1 MLRGAIG
8 SLLFTFGIETAGR
21 AAYRRLLVAA
31 REPRAAQQGALAR
44 ILRALAPTELGQ
56 KYGYAQIDSPDEL
69 RRRVPITDYEALR
82 PHVARQIATGA
93 SVLTATRPV
102 MYARTSG
109 TTGEPKLVPVT
120 RDVVATLRHAQR
132 VFSYVQHRQL
142 DAFRG
147 RVLAIGGA
155 LREET
160 LPDGTPAGSAT
171 GLIYATMPR
180 PIRHKYVVPAEVFEI
195 EDYELRYAVIAR
207 LAVQHGNLSMIA
219 TANPSTI
226 LRLFQQIDVD
236 RSALAADLAQG
247 GSRLLA
253 QLPPPLA
260 RHVGAVLTSSPKQA
274 SALSAAGTRGPL
286 PLAELW
292 PQLRAVMTWLGAGCT
307 TAAEHIRT
315 LLPNDVRMIDA
326 GYVAS
331 EVRGT
336 VVVDAERNLALPLLE
351 DVFFE
356 FVTDEAW
363 NAGERDTQLL
373 HELTQG
379 QTYRVL
385 VTTRG
390 GLVRYDM
397 NDLVRVTGFVY
408 RTPTLEFVRKGR
420 GVTNITGEKVAED
433 QVNLAIAKVTA
444 AAGVGVPFYVVVADA
459 AAAGYCAYV
468 EGEAAAGIVVAL
480 ATALDA
486 KLATLNIEYGTK
498 RASGRLRP
506 LRVVAL
512 RSGTSRAYREHYVRK
527 GQRESQLKVLTLRDA
542 NELDFDFRRYAIGE
556 SADAPQVR

>member
-8 SLLFTFGIETAGR
+8 SLLFTLGIETAGR
-21 AAYRRLLVAA
+21 AAYRRLLAAA
-31 REPRAAQQGALAR
+31 REPRATQQTALAR

-56 KYGYAQIDSPDEL
+56 TYGYAQIDGPDDF
-69 RRRVPITDYEALR
+69 RRRVPVHDYEALR

-93 SVLTATRPV
+93 SVVTATRPV

-142 DAFRG
+142 GAFRG

-207 LAVQHGNLSMIA
+207 LAVQHRNLSMIA

-226 LRLFQQIDVD
+226 LRLFQQIEAD
-236 RSALAADLAQG
+236 RPALAADLAQS

-253 QLPPPLA
+253 RLPPRLA
-260 RHVGAVLTSSPKQA
+260 QHVGSVLKSSPRQA
-274 SALSAAGTRGPL
+274 RVLAAAGTRGPL

-315 LLPNDVRMIDA
+315 LLPNRVRMIDA

-336 VVVDAERNLALPLLE
+336 VVIDAERNLALPLLE

-363 NAGERDTQLL
+363 NAGERDTLLL
-373 HELTQG
+373 HELEQG

-397 NDLVRVTGFVY
+397 NDIVRVTGLVG

-433 QVNLAIAKVTA
+433 QVNLAMAKVTA
-444 AAGVGVPFYVVVADA
+444 AAGVSVPFYVVVADA

-468 EGEAAAGIVVAL
+468 EGDAAAGIVVAL

-512 RSGTSRAYREHYVRK
+512 RSGASRAYREHCVRK
-527 GQRESQLKVLTLRDA
+527 GQRESQFKVLTLRDA
-542 NELDFDFRRYAIGE
+542 NEIDFDFLRYAAGD